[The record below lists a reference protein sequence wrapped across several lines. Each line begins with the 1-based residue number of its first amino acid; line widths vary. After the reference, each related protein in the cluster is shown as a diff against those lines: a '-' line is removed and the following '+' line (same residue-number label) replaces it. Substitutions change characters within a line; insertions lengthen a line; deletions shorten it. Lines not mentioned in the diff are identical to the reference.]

1 MVKLATGQIPNF
13 FSVDKVQSFVK
24 NFARLNSHTNSVGN
38 HYHGIG
44 PDHLGYLFVKKQ
56 LLNPILDYFN
66 ITAELVFAF
75 YLDCVAPIGPHCDM
89 HQLPGP
95 GEHWRSF
102 LIPYSVDNQT
112 SLCGYASTAVLH
124 QWGYSAIEDLPDLD
138 TNLLPY
144 QALDAEAELTSIM
157 SEYISLEIDLEVLDM
172 LIQDASAADE
182 WWSAV
187 NNRALNSAKTGYDNL
202 GFYNTQGQW
211 FQTFAW
217 NFLLILSEV

>member
-144 QALDAEAELTSIM
+144 QADLFSHVSQDVCKKFSLCHNAIWHPGDLIYWDSKLAHLSNNFKGKGF
-157 SEYISLEIDLEVLDM
+157 ISKQAIV
-172 LIQDASAADE
+172 
-182 WWSAV
+182 V
-187 NNRALNSAKTGYDNL
+187 HTY
-202 GFYNTQGQW
+202 
-211 FQTFAW
+211 
-217 NFLLILSEV
+217 LSH